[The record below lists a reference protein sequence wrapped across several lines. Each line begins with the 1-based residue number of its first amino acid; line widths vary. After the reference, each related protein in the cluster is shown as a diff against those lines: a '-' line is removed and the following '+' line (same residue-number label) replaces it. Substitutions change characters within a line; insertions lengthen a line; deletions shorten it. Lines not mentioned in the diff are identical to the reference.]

1 MHEFFGDYVN
11 DFCGPYRSIK
21 RVIINNLGKLYPRFW
36 YVLNIRYR
44 KKFNIRYKMIHNL
57 NIEYSN
63 FECVICKFSV
73 GLYCPIKRYR
83 KLMKIHLGM
92 DNLIIL

>member
-1 MHEFFGDYVN
+1 
-11 DFCGPYRSIK
+11 
-21 RVIINNLGKLYPRFW
+21 
-36 YVLNIRYR
+36 
-44 KKFNIRYKMIHNL
+44 MIHNL

-73 GLYCPIKRYR
+73 GLYCPITRYR

-92 DNLIIL
+92 DNLIILLKMINLRYRESCDLFFPTCIVHMSNQICDKYEKGTRF